1 MSSQGFIAIGT
12 STALT
17 ATSTASNVA
26 YAPTITNTFCIVN
39 GSASEPVFVG
49 IYNSPTVAANLVI
62 PSTGNSYPSVVAI
75 PPSSSQV
82 VSGNFGAQNTNTIYI
97 AAVATS
103 SATVYVTPVR
113 D

>member
-1 MSSQGFIAIGT
+1 MSSQGFIALGT

-26 YAPTITNTFCIVN
+26 YAPSITNTFSIVN
-39 GSASEPVFVG
+39 GSTTVPVFVG
-49 IYNSPTVAANLVI
+49 IYNSATVAANLVV
-62 PSTGNSYPSVVAI
+62 PTTGNSYPGVVAI

-97 AAVATS
+97 AAVAS
-103 SATVYVTPVR
+103 SSTTVYVTPVR